1 MRRRNREDRREITRY
16 QNYEV
21 HVVGGKPLGFE
32 DAYHALIV
40 APWQVAGA
48 TVVGTYMV
56 LNALFACLYLLVGG
70 VSNVKGFVDAFFFSV
85 QTMGTIGY
93 GTMAPTTHAANTI
106 VVLESVTGLVF
117 TALATGIVFV
127 RFSRTRAKVR
137 FSSRAAICLVD
148 GVKTLTLRVGNERR
162 APIADA
168 SIRMTATRTTLT
180 KEGVTLYRAE
190 QLPLVHDRVPQLTRA
205 LTLRHVIDEKSPF
218 FSDTP
223 ETFAKGEIDIMVA
236 LSGTDEATL
245 QPVHARTTL
254 SFDSIVWGARLADVM
269 SEPAPD
275 RFELDLRRFDVLVPC
290 EKTEDFPYSSDPD
303 GQSTKS

>member
-1 MRRRNREDRREITRY
+1 MRHRNRADRREITRY
-16 QNYEV
+16 KDYEV
-21 HVVGGKPLGFE
+21 HVVGGNPLGFE
-32 DAYHALIV
+32 DAYHALLV
-40 APWQVAGA
+40 APWSVALG
-48 TVVGTYMV
+48 VIVGFYLG

-70 VSNVKGFVDAFFFSV
+70 VTNVTSFVDAFFFSV

-93 GTMAPTTHAANTI
+93 GAMAPVSHAANAI
-106 VVLESVTGLVF
+106 VVVESVTGLVV

-137 FSSRAAICLVD
+137 FTSRVAICLID

-168 SIRMTATRTTLT
+168 SFRMTATRTTVT

-190 QLPLVHDRVPQLTRA
+190 QLPLVHDRAPQLTRA
-205 LTLRHVIDEKSPF
+205 LTLRHVIDEKCPL

-223 ETFAKGEIDIMVA
+223 ETFAKVELEIMVS
-236 LSGTDEATL
+236 LSATDEATL
-245 QPVHARTTL
+245 QPVHARTNF
-254 SFDSIVWGARLADVM
+254 SAGSIVWGARLADVM

-290 EKTEDFPYSSDPD
+290 EKTEEFPYSSDPD
-303 GQSTKS
+303 GQSSTS